1 MSLVRDTNTVFLSW
15 TNTFTSQLR
24 ATSTSFNYPLGAR
37 SRSSPANPARL
48 TPTFNKSIYRRYKVF
63 MKTLTI
69 TDAKKNLGRWLTAAA
84 RGEDIGI
91 ICGADIVALRKV
103 NVESTDYAQRE
114 YSATPEQ
121 VAALEKATE
130 RRYRRMKRS
139 KKLVL
144 VGAQELRDMLE

>member
-1 MSLVRDTNTVFLSW
+1 MRTIHEHAHVPGPWHEHGLSPLDEHDHVPAPSHDHVLSPIHDHVF
-15 TNTFTSQLR
+15 
-24 ATSTSFNYPLGAR
+24 
-37 SRSSPANPARL
+37 SPTLDKA
-48 TPTFNKSIYRRYKVF
+48 IYRRYKDF

-103 NVESTDYAQRE
+103 NIESTDYAQRE

>member
-1 MSLVRDTNTVFLSW
+1 
-15 TNTFTSQLR
+15 
-24 ATSTSFNYPLGAR
+24 
-37 SRSSPANPARL
+37 
-48 TPTFNKSIYRRYKVF
+48 

-114 YSATPEQ
+114 YGATPEQ

-130 RRYRRMKRS
+130 QRYRRMKRS

-144 VGAQELRDMLE
+144 VGAQKLRDMLE